1 MLLNYISYLYLLS
14 FFGKGIEKGM
24 PIVLNT
30 ENEKVYTLNN
40 EKRVISKNFLEWLNK
55 NITDQ
60 ISL

>member
-1 MLLNYISYLYLLS
+1 
-14 FFGKGIEKGM
+14 M

-40 EKRVISKNFLEWLNK
+40 EKRVISKNFLEWFNK